1 MKETWKTIPGYEDY
15 EISNWGRIK
24 RIQKQQIDTLGRKY
38 NYKER
43 ILKQTNDKDGYLFV
57 SLRKD
62 KKDKCFRVHRLVAS
76 AFIPNVNNYPQVN
89 HKDENKANN
98 RVDNLEWCDNKY
110 NCNYGNR
117 TRKISNKVSKFMII
131 QKDLQGNLIKV
142 WDRNEIYD
150 LTKKYNYQRI
160 RDQIRKNL
168 KPKEFIWER
177 IDLF

>member
-1 MKETWKTIPGYEDY
+1 MEEIWKTIPGYEDY
-15 EISNWGRIK
+15 EISNYGRVK
-24 RIQKQQIDTLGRKY
+24 RKCKTQEDILGRKCNY
-38 NYKER
+38 NEK
-43 ILKQTNDKDGYLFV
+43 ILKPSNDKDGYLFV

-62 KKDKCFRVHRLVAS
+62 KKGKSFRVHRLVAS
-76 AFIPNVNNYPQVN
+76 AFVPNVNNHPQVN

-98 RVDNLEWCDNKY
+98 MVDNLEWCDNKY
-110 NCNYGNR
+110 NSNYGNR
-117 TRKISNKVSKFMII
+117 SRKISNKVSKFMII

-150 LTKKYNYQRI
+150 LTRKYNYQRI

-177 IDLF
+177 IDLI